1 MLSAMVLEE
10 GSTVHLTQ
18 AMVVSR
24 ESVPGTGFVMLQLQ
38 THELASLA
46 RPGQFVQV
54 RLDPLLPLR
63 RALSILDAEPATGRL
78 VLLVQQQG
86 QTGERLGGISP
97 GAYLDLLGPL
107 GHGFHY
113 HRRRPTPLLVGE
125 GIHAVSMLFLAC
137 FLQRRGIQPHLWLAA
152 TPPLMRQDA
161 APEEV
166 SRWLERRGIAAH
178 LVVAGSDAPAP
189 SMDASGQIGALVA
202 GFLDQGPHQQ
212 GSCELFVGGG
222 RRLLQ
227 VFGQLAASRRL
238 PAQAAVFAPMACALG
253 GCWGC
258 AVPLYGRSSTRM
270 VRGCLE
276 GPVLPLRRLTPQAS
290 PA

>member
-1 MLSAMVLEE
+1 MGLEQ
-10 GSTVHLTQ
+10 GDKVHLTQ
-18 AMVVSR
+18 AKVVSR
-24 ESVPGTGFVMLQLQ
+24 EPVPGTGFVMLRLRAP
-38 THELASLA
+38 ELASLA

-78 VLLVQQQG
+78 VLLVQQLG
-86 QTGERLGGISP
+86 QTGERLGKVQP
-97 GAYLDLLGPL
+97 GECLNVLGPL
-107 GHGFHY
+107 GHGFRY
-113 HRRRPTPLLVGE
+113 HRRRPVPLLVGE

-137 FLQRRGIQPHLWLAA
+137 FLQRRGIRPHLWLAA

-161 APEEV
+161 TPAELAH
-166 SRWLERRGIAAH
+166 WLEQLGIDAH
-178 LVVAGSDAPAP
+178 LVAAGSDALAS
-189 SMDASGQIGALVA
+189 SMDVSGQLGALMA
-202 GFLDQGPHQQ
+202 GFLDQGPQQQ
-212 GSCELFVGGG
+212 GSCELFLGGG

-227 VFGQLAASRRL
+227 VFGQLATSRRL

-258 AVPLYGRSSTRM
+258 VVPLYGRSGTRM
-270 VRGCLE
+270 VRACLE

-290 PA
+290 PV

>member
-1 MLSAMVLEE
+1 MSLEE
-10 GSTVHLTQ
+10 GSRVHLTQ

-24 ESVPGTGFVMLQLQ
+24 EPVPGTGFVMLQLQ

-86 QTGERLGGISP
+86 QTGERLGKMQP
-97 GAYLDLLGPL
+97 GERLNVLGPL
-107 GHGFHY
+107 GHGFRY
-113 HRRRPTPLLVGE
+113 HRRRPIPLLVGE
-125 GIHAVSMLFLAC
+125 GIHAVSLLFLAR
-137 FLQRRGIQPHLWLAA
+137 FLLRRGVQPPLWLAA
-152 TPPLMRQDA
+152 TPPLVRQDA
-161 APEEV
+161 TPAEV
-166 SRWLERRGIAAH
+166 ARWLERLGIAAH
-178 LVVAGSDAPAP
+178 LVVASSDAPAP
-189 SMDASGQIGALVA
+189 SLDVCGQLGALVA
-202 GFLDQGPHQQ
+202 GFLDQGAQQQ

-222 RRLLQ
+222 RTLLQ

-258 AVPLYGRSSTRM
+258 VVPLHGRTGTQM
-270 VRGCLE
+270 VRACLE
-276 GPVLPLRRLTPQAS
+276 GPVLPLCRLAPQVS